1 MTAPVLLRLIDLG
14 LGPLRGLNAALPPG
28 LSAITGGEGCGKTL
42 LLRLLAGELAPAQ
55 GRIERQQ
62 GPVWYAPTDDP
73 ADDAVVAADWLAA
86 RRPHHARW
94 DQALA
99 DNLAD
104 ALDLAQHLPKPLYML
119 SRGSR
124 RKLGL
129 LGAAA
134 SGAELVLLDQPWAAL
149 DARSCRLVDELLTEA
164 ADSPRSAWVVADYA
178 LPPALAD
185 LPLAAHIA
193 LGD

>member
-1 MTAPVLLRLIDLG
+1 MTVLLQLLNAG
-14 LGPLRGLNAALPPG
+14 LGPLQALSADLRPG
-28 LSAITGGEGCGKTL
+28 LSAITGGEGRGKTL
-42 LLRLLAGELAPAQ
+42 LLRLLAGECSPATGQ
-55 GRIERQQ
+55 IERHH
-62 GPVWYAPTDDP
+62 GAVWYAPTDDP
-73 ADDAVVAADWLAA
+73 ADDPVVAADWLAA
-86 RRPHHARW
+86 RRRSQPGWSEA
-94 DQALA
+94 AA
-99 DNLAD
+99 TAIAD

-134 SGAELVLLDQPWAAL
+134 SGADLVLLDQPWAAL
-149 DARSCRLVDELLTEA
+149 DARSCRLVDELLAEA

-178 LPPALAD
+178 LPPAVAD
-185 LPLAAHIA
+185 LPLAIRVD